1 LCAQIQ
7 LSTLIV
13 PEQGRDE
20 EEKVAAGVGAGTFQ
34 TFYDAMAELSGGRTV
49 VVEEGGGLVR
59 YSRLMAALQQVAA
72 SSQPAVPLRQLILH
86 R

>member
-1 LCAQIQ
+1 M
-7 LSTLIV
+7 
-13 PEQGRDE
+13 PEQGREE
-20 EEKVAAGVGAGTFQ
+20 EEKIAGVGAGTFQ

-59 YSRLMAALQQVAA
+59 YSRLMAAMQQVAA
-72 SSQPAVPLRQLILH
+72 ATQPNVPLRQTILH

>member
-1 LCAQIQ
+1 M
-7 LSTLIV
+7 
-13 PEQGRDE
+13 PEQGQEE

-34 TFYDAMAELSGGRTV
+34 TFYDAMAELSGGRAV

-72 SSQPAVPLRQLILH
+72 ASQPAVLLRQTVLH

>member
-1 LCAQIQ
+1 
-7 LSTLIV
+7 
-13 PEQGRDE
+13 
-20 EEKVAAGVGAGTFQ
+20 
-34 TFYDAMAELSGGRTV
+34 MAELSGGRTV

-72 SSQPAVPLRQLILH
+72 ASQPAVPLRQLILH

>member
-1 LCAQIQ
+1 M
-7 LSTLIV
+7 
-13 PEQGRDE
+13 PEQGREE
-20 EEKVAAGVGAGTFQ
+20 EEKVAAGAGAGTFQ

-59 YSRLMAALQQVAA
+59 YSRLLAALQQVAA
-72 SSQPAVPLRQLILH
+72 ASQPAVPLRQTILH